1 MYGAELESPYN
12 IPKILTTIR
21 FIQEYVRH
29 LVDIDLFHFLKSI
42 TKIHIVYLGVIMGYD
57 LSKGKGVNEAIQVLD
72 KLSFLL
78 ENPWRCGP
86 HFTMRTKKGKYKLK
100 PNDHEKGL
108 EKRIAN
114 KKY

>member
-1 MYGAELESPYN
+1 
-12 IPKILTTIR
+12 
-21 FIQEYVRH
+21 
-29 LVDIDLFHFLKSI
+29 
-42 TKIHIVYLGVIMGYD
+42 MGYD
-57 LSKGKGVNEAIQVLD
+57 FSKRKGSNEVIQVLD

-100 PNDHEKGL
+100 TNHHEKGV
-108 EKRIAN
+108 ENIIAN